1 MPSVNGS
8 GMKEQGASMQQDW
21 AVGLEAVLG
30 VPPHPAALFLEAF
43 THPSFSH
50 EQQPPRPP
58 HNQRLEFLGDAVV
71 GLVVAHELWRRY
83 PHLAEG
89 ELTRR
94 RAAVVNSRSL
104 ADASRRLGL
113 GRWLRMGRGEELT
126 GGRERESALSDVF
139 EAVAGALFIAY
150 GLPVAR
156 DFVLKGLEPA
166 LLEAGEGPVPDF
178 DAKTRLQERLQEISA
193 VVPEYEVLAIEGPPH
208 ARVFTVAVHWQG
220 RRLGIGRAGSKKAA
234 EQAAAA
240 EALRRLGAEAQASH
254 DAPRAEPDPCRE

>member
-1 MPSVNGS
+1 M
-8 GMKEQGASMQQDW
+8 EQNW

-30 VPPHPAALFLEAF
+30 VPPQPAALFLEAF
-43 THPSFSH
+43 THPSFTH
-50 EQQPPRPP
+50 EQPAPQPP

-83 PHLAEG
+83 PHLPEG

-94 RAAVVNSRSL
+94 RAAVVNSRAL
-104 ADASRRLGL
+104 ADAARRLGL
-113 GRWLRMGRGEELT
+113 GQWLRVGRGEELT
-126 GGRERESALSDVF
+126 GGRERESALSDLF

-166 LLEAGEGPVPDF
+166 LVEAGERPVPDF
-178 DAKTRLQERLQEISA
+178 DAKTRLQERLQETSP
-193 VVPEYEVLAIEGPPH
+193 VVPEYEVLAVEGPPH

-220 RRLGIGRAGSKKAA
+220 RQLGIGRAGSKKAA

-240 EALRRLGAEAQASH
+240 EALRRLEAEAQASR
-254 DAPRAEPDPCRE
+254 DSSEAEPDLGC